1 MCMWKKIN
9 NLFIFFWIFWF
20 SKGLRKL
27 FKFGICLFVSEL
39 EDFLVLVDLEFSD
52 ISRDNFDDE
61 GVFDLVDL
69 ESLEDSDVFDNN
81 DKIEVKIYLK
91 VLLFMF
97 IFYFWL

>member
-1 MCMWKKIN
+1 M
-9 NLFIFFWIFWF
+9 
-20 SKGLRKL
+20 